1 MPRAARLRRGA
12 ALTRAVLVSAPDM
25 VGKARRLNRRH
36 HPSRSARISRQ
47 TGSRPRCPFGG
58 TVLQP
63 AGPVPAPR
71 PDPCASVPGTT
82 IRPSGRDGV
91 AREGR
96 DLWFYINN
104 NDVMETLARNLEPI
118 LAHAKR
124 KNERSVRVAGLWKE
138 CSEADIQVDP
148 FKSTS
153 FAPWCSTGFVG
164 EERPGFPGALLQG
177 FPLCLGYV
185 AWGETEK
192 TEWLCSREMADLPPA
207 TARSRVEQCTRR
219 ACARRAP
226 CASGVVYE
234 LWATSGCCGACRAL
248 SDIRIS
254 LDGTSPCLK
263 NKPRR

>member
-1 MPRAARLRRGA
+1 MATHSLPPSIPIRSDFPPNRKPPPDVLSV
-12 ALTRAVLVSAPDM
+12 ALSCSHRD
-25 VGKARRLNRRH
+25 RFRH
-36 HPSRSARISRQ
+36 QAW
-47 TGSRPRCPFGG
+47 T
-58 TVLQP
+58 
-63 AGPVPAPR
+63 
-71 PDPCASVPGTT
+71 PCASVPGTPF
-82 IRPSGRDGV
+82 RPSGRDGG
-91 AREGR
+91 AGEDRT
-96 DLWFYINN
+96 LWFYKNN
-104 NDVMETLARNLEPI
+104 NELIEAQARNLEPI

-124 KNERSVRVAGLWKE
+124 KNGRSVRVAGLWKE

-148 FKSTS
+148 FKSAS
-153 FAPWCSTGFVG
+153 CAPWCAKGFVG

-185 AWGETEK
+185 AWGEMEK
-192 TEWLCSREMADLPPA
+192 TERLGSREMADFPPA

-234 LWATSGCCGACRAL
+234 LWATSGWCGACRAL
-248 SDIRIS
+248 SDIRVS